1 MLVSI
6 MEYFKNIKP
15 RERIIVPENDLGSMY
30 LEDTEVLTRDGFKKM
45 LDLKEGD
52 EILTRYSDSN
62 ITEWE
67 KINTLVEDDYEGEVY
82 WLETRYMKTPK
93 FIPSTYLWA
102 RPMKHGIS
110 SNDEFYYREEGN
122 VIDALAEQCE
132 LLKYNKFYRKG
143 LIFTH
148 SIDLTSKNKTTSIN
162 IGNNS
167 YNAIDFFFWLGLV
180 ATDGSVSKSD
190 PVISITQCKTQNID
204 IISNAMDKLF
214 SKKWKKYEYDR
225 EKRGLSKIW
234 HFNIYDHDI
243 HKYVKD
249 LIGRTKIDR
258 RLNKLFDYSH
268 DLIESFLDGALLG
281 DGWSNEESNNI
292 GIFCGISEDLTKDYQ
307 VLLAF
312 FGRRSNVLSKD
323 ERGKKTLLL
332 SSGNY
337 IETKNILWRISIHRE
352 SASSVKRHHHKK
364 EEYKGKVYCPDTI
377 NELFYIRREGMSLWM
392 STK

>member
-1 MLVSI
+1 

-15 RERIIVPENDLGSMY
+15 REKIIVPKDNLGSMY
-30 LEDTEVLTRDGFKKM
+30 LEDTEVLSKDGFKKM

-52 EILTRYSDSN
+52 EILTRYSDSSN
-62 ITEWE
+62 TEWE
-67 KINTLVEDDYEGEVY
+67 SINTLIEDDYEGEIY
-82 WLETRYMKTPK
+82 WLETRYMKSPK

-110 SNDEFYYREEGN
+110 YSDEFYYREEGN

-132 LLKYNKFYRKG
+132 LLEYNKIYRKP

-148 SIDLTSKNKTTSIN
+148 SIDLSHKEKVSTID
-162 IGNNS
+162 IGNNR

-190 PVISITQCKTQNID
+190 PVISITQSKTQNID
-204 IISNAMDKLF
+204 IISNAMEKLF
-214 SKKWKKYEYDR
+214 PERWKKYEYDR
-225 EKRGLSKIW
+225 AKRGLSKIW
-234 HFNIYDHDI
+234 HFNIYDHEL

-258 RLNKLFDYSH
+258 RLNKLFNYSH
-268 DLIESFLDGALLG
+268 DLLESFLDGALLG
-281 DGWSNEESNNI
+281 DGWNNEESNNI
-292 GIFCGISEDLTKDYQ
+292 GIFTGISEDLTKDYQ

-323 ERGKKTLLL
+323 ERGKKSLLL

-364 EEYKGKVYCPDTI
+364 EEYKGKIYCPDTI
-377 NELFYIRREGMSLWM
+377 NELFYDRREGMSLWM

>member
-1 MLVSI
+1 MQ
-6 MEYFKNIKP
+6 YFKNKKP
-15 RERIIVPENDLGSMY
+15 NPRDKLISKNKDLGSMY
-30 LEDTEVLTRDGFKKM
+30 SEETEVLTKDGFKKM
-45 LDLKEGD
+45 LNLKEGD
-52 EILTRYSDSN
+52 FILTRYSDSN

-67 KINTLVEDDYEGEVY
+67 EVDTLIEEEYEGEIH
-82 WLETRYMKTPK
+82 WFETRYMKSPMFTTD
-93 FIPSTYLWA
+93 TYLWA
-102 RPMKHGIS
+102 RSMKHGIS
-110 SNDEFYYREEGN
+110 QNDEYYYREDGN

-132 LLKYNKFYRKG
+132 LLNYIECYRKP

-148 SIDLTSKNKTTSIN
+148 SIDLTNKTQLKVLK
-162 IGNNS
+162 IGDYE
-167 YNAIDFFFWLGLV
+167 YNPIDFFFWLGIV

-190 PVISITQCKTQNID
+190 PVISITQCKTHNID
-204 IISNAMDKLF
+204 IISNVMDKLF
-214 SKKWKKYEYDR
+214 PERWKKYEYDR
-225 EKRGLSKIW
+225 SKRGLSRIW
-234 HFNIYDHDI
+234 HFNIYDHQL
-243 HKYVKD
+243 HKYIKD

-258 RLNKLFDYSH
+258 RLNKLFDYTH
-268 DLIESFLDGALLG
+268 DLLESFLDGALLG

-323 ERGKKTLLL
+323 ERGKKTLLM

-352 SASSVKRHHHKK
+352 SASSVKRHHHQKTDF
-364 EEYKGKVYCPDTI
+364 KGIMYCPDTI
-377 NELFYIRREGMSLWM
+377 NELFYVRREGMSLWM

>member
-1 MLVSI
+1 

-15 RERIIVPENDLGSMY
+15 KEKIIIPQNNLGSMY
-30 LEDTEVLTRDGFKKM
+30 LEDTEVLSKDGFKKM

-52 EILTRYSDSN
+52 EILTRYSDSSN
-62 ITEWE
+62 TEWE
-67 KINTLVEDDYEGEVY
+67 SINTLIEDDYEGEIY
-82 WLETRYMKTPK
+82 WLETRYMKSPK

-110 SNDEFYYREEGN
+110 YSDEFYYREEGN

-132 LLKYNKFYRKG
+132 LLEYNKIYRKP

-148 SIDLTSKNKTTSIN
+148 SIDLSHKEKVSTID
-162 IGNNS
+162 IGNNR

-204 IISNAMDKLF
+204 IISNAMEKLF
-214 SKKWKKYEYDR
+214 PERWKKYEYDR
-225 EKRGLSKIW
+225 AKRGLSKIW
-234 HFNIYDHDI
+234 HFNIYDHEL

-258 RLNKLFDYSH
+258 RLNKLFNYSH
-268 DLIESFLDGALLG
+268 DLLESFLDGALLG
-281 DGWSNEESNNI
+281 DGWNNEESNNI
-292 GIFCGISEDLTKDYQ
+292 GIFTGISEDLTKDYQ

-323 ERGKKTLLL
+323 ERGKKSLLL

-352 SASSVKRHHHKK
+352 SASSVKRHHHQK
-364 EEYKGKVYCPDTI
+364 ENYKGKIYCPDTI
-377 NELFYIRREGMSLWM
+377 NELFYVRREGMSLWM

>member
-1 MLVSI
+1 MLVI
-6 MEYFKNIKP
+6 LMEYFKNRKP
-15 RERIIVPENDLGSMY
+15 KEKPISTNKELGSMY
-30 LEDTEVLTRDGFKKM
+30 LEDTEVLTKDGFKKM

-52 EILTRYSDSN
+52 HLLTRYSDSN

-67 KINTLVEDDYEGEVY
+67 KVDTLIEEDYEGEIY
-82 WLETRYMKTPK
+82 WLETRYIKSPK
-93 FIPSTYLWA
+93 FVPDTFLWA
-102 RPMKHGIS
+102 RPMKHGIAD
-110 SNDEFYYREEGN
+110 SNEYYYREEGN

-132 LLKYNKFYRKG
+132 LLKYTNCYRKP

-148 SIDLTSKNKTTSIN
+148 SIDLSHKENITSLN
-162 IGNNS
+162 IGDYS
-167 YNAIDFFFWLGLV
+167 YNPLDFFFWLGLV

-190 PVISITQCKTQNID
+190 PVISITQCKTQNIE
-204 IISNAMDKLF
+204 IISDSMDKLF
-214 SKKWKKYEYDR
+214 SNRWKKYEYDR
-225 EKRGLSKIW
+225 SKRGLSRIW
-234 HFNIYDHDI
+234 HFNIYDHEL
-243 HKYVKD
+243 HKYIEE
-249 LIGRTKIDR
+249 LIGRTKIER

-268 DLIESFLDGALLG
+268 DLLESFLDGALLG
-281 DGWSNEESNNI
+281 DGWNNESSNNI

-323 ERGKKTLLL
+323 ERGKKSLVL

-352 SASSVKRHHHKK
+352 SASSVKRHHHQK
-364 EEYKGKVYCPDTI
+364 EEFKGKVYCPDTI
-377 NELFYIRREGMSLWM
+377 NELFYVRREGMSLWM

>member
-1 MLVSI
+1 

-15 RERIIVPENDLGSMY
+15 KEKIIVAKDNLGSMY
-30 LEDTEVLTRDGFKKM
+30 LEDTEVLSEDGFKKM

-52 EILTRYSDSN
+52 KILTRYSDSSN
-62 ITEWE
+62 TEWE
-67 KINTLVEDDYEGEVY
+67 EINTLIEDDYEGEIY
-82 WLETRYMKTPK
+82 WLETRYMKSPK

-110 SNDEFYYREEGN
+110 YSDEFYYREEGN

-132 LLKYNKFYRKG
+132 LLEYNKIYRKP

-148 SIDLTSKNKTTSIN
+148 SIDLSHKEKVSTIDV
-162 IGNNS
+162 GNNR

-204 IISNAMDKLF
+204 IISNAMEKLF
-214 SKKWKKYEYDR
+214 PKKWKKYEYDR
-225 EKRGLSKIW
+225 AERGLSKIW
-234 HFNIYDHDI
+234 HFNIYDHEL
-243 HKYVKD
+243 HKYVKE

-258 RLNKLFDYSH
+258 RLNKLFNYSH
-268 DLIESFLDGALLG
+268 DLLESFLDGALLG
-281 DGWSNEESNNI
+281 DGWNNEESNNI

-323 ERGKKTLLL
+323 ERGKKSLLL

-364 EEYKGKVYCPDTI
+364 ENYKGKIYCPDTI
-377 NELFYIRREGMSLWM
+377 NELFYVRREGMSLWM